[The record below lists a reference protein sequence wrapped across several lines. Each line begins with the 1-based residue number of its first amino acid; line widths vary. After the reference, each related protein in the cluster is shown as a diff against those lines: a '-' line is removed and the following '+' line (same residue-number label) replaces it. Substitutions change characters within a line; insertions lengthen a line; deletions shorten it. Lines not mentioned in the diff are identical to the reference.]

1 MAYKVNPQWVLLI
14 GRGACIRNSGQE
26 DGSESETSKGG
37 PGGERAASPREAE
50 TVKTLTMDHSYF
62 RHCNFAEALEL

>member
-26 DGSESETSKGG
+26 DGSESKTSKGG
-37 PGGERAASPREAE
+37 SWGERAASPREAE
-50 TVKTLTMDHSYF
+50 TVRKFTMDHAYF

>member
-1 MAYKVNPQWVLLI
+1 MAYKVNPQWVVLI
-14 GRGACIRNSGQE
+14 GRGACIRNSGQK

-50 TVKTLTMDHSYF
+50 TVRTFTMDHAYF

>member
-1 MAYKVNPQWVLLI
+1 MAYKVNSQWVLLI

-37 PGGERAASPREAE
+37 TGGERAASPREAE
-50 TVKTLTMDHSYF
+50 TVRTFTMDHGYF

>member
-1 MAYKVNPQWVLLI
+1 MAYKVNPPWLFLI

-37 PGGERAASPREAE
+37 PGGERAASPREVE
-50 TVKTLTMDHSYF
+50 TVRKFTMDHAYF

>member
-1 MAYKVNPQWVLLI
+1 MAYKVNPPWLFLI
-14 GRGACIRNSGQE
+14 GRGACIRNSCQE

-37 PGGERAASPREAE
+37 TGGERAASPREAE
-50 TVKTLTMDHSYF
+50 TVRTFTMDHCYC